1 MNRRSA
7 LTMLISVTAGCAG
20 LSSSE
25 DNTNSTPNEGT
36 DTKENTETT
45 PEPFPEIKKPDE
57 NCETYEL
64 PTANYPSLPESVNEQ
79 SVKEFALEFEKAY
92 SSANMDSQE
101 DMNLNGFDGSAV
113 EIRERSENGIL
124 ARATVHIDY
133 TEQNGQSTVAGSD
146 TSHGWYY
153 VTPKFA
159 VRARGDGTNDIPTRG
174 WVTISCGE
182 STEEST

>member
-1 MNRRSA
+1 
-7 LTMLISVTAGCAG
+7 MLISVTAGCAG

-113 EIRERSENGIL
+113 EICERSKNGIL
-124 ARATVHIDY
+124 AV
-133 TEQNGQSTVAGSD
+133 
-146 TSHGWYY
+146 
-153 VTPKFA
+153 A
-159 VRARGDGTNDIPTRG
+159 VRVPSPRPQGRGEVERVGRGYGTRTSLKHDKP
-174 WVTISCGE
+174 E
-182 STEEST
+182 SLPWNMS